1 MAPMAPIGKLLS
13 GWASSFDDLGK
24 GEAMPMKQPEPVGD
38 SLPLDI
44 HVIIKK
50 ASGGIGGMQ
59 VTKPSTTGG
68 LTPESAGVVAGA
80 PAPKVS
86 AMCLVLLAR
95 SRGPRQKPEIAF
107 SVPLIAGPAMSAPT
121 NA

>member
-1 MAPMAPIGKLLS
+1 
-13 GWASSFDDLGK
+13 
-24 GEAMPMKQPEPVGD
+24 MPMKQPEPVGD

-86 AMCLVLLAR
+86 AMCLVPRCCLPDRGGQGR
-95 SRGPRQKPEIAF
+95 SRKSLSQF
-107 SVPLIAGPAMSAPT
+107 L
-121 NA
+121 